1 MNKEGLYQARGVMD
15 SINIPSRIT
24 GPNCDESYYLTVSR
38 KDLKLFQKEI
48 GFNHPKKKL
57 RLCKILNNQMRNG

>member
-1 MNKEGLYQARGVMD
+1 MNKEGLYQARDVMD

-24 GPNCDESYYLTVSR
+24 GLNCDDNYYLTVSR
-38 KDLKLFQKEI
+38 KELKSFQKEV

-57 RLCKILNNQMRNG
+57 QLYKILNN